1 MRSNDPRQKERNQ
14 STAEDACTRGDPP
27 LDAQALDL
35 LGQALSRPPPAKIP
49 VHSVRSFGYPIGEST
64 CWFVHFCHR
73 DPPPRA
79 PGLRVSTTAHHRAG
93 TARTAEG
100 NGDDTSWEQSCLTV

>member
-73 DPPPRA
+73 DPPPALPAFACPPRRITE
-79 PGLRVSTTAHHRAG
+79 PVRPVPRREMETTHHG
-93 TARTAEG
+93 S
-100 NGDDTSWEQSCLTV
+100 NPV